1 MPGRQPLAHSRER
14 TVAIAEE
21 LRMEHQ
27 APSMVSLPAAPLR
40 PYISHYWFS
49 RNNRAPTYTVL
60 PDGAVDLVVVAG
72 YSGRQRADMYGT
84 SRCRIQLVL
93 ELGVDYLGVRFRP
106 GQSRHFL
113 DAKAAEL
120 TNLAVPAHGQLV
132 SDILA
137 ASECIDGDYIFAQLD
152 RILSKH
158 LARCSPQQSKLDSL
172 IHQLSSCQGNFGQAT
187 SCKEEHAGSFH
198 SVARLAATYGK
209 SRRQFE
215 RDFVEIVGLSPKHFS
230 QVIRVQRATRLL
242 THSQLSLADIAFD
255 LGYTDQSH
263 FTHEFVG
270 FHGLPP
276 SRARADVA
284 FLQDTNQ
291 PVDHNEHSILT

>member
-1 MPGRQPLAHSRER
+1 
-14 TVAIAEE
+14 
-21 LRMEHQ
+21 MEHQ
-27 APSMVSLPAAPLR
+27 ATSLASLPAAPLR
-40 PYISHYWFS
+40 PFISHYWLS
-49 RNNRAPTYTVL
+49 RNNTSPTHTVL
-60 PDGAVDLVVVAG
+60 PDGAVDLVVVTG
-72 YSGRQRADMYGT
+72 GSGRQRADMFGT
-84 SRCRIQLVL
+84 SRCRTQLLL
-93 ELGVDYLGVRFRP
+93 ELGVEYLGIRFRP

-113 DAKAAEL
+113 DATAAEL

-132 SDILA
+132 NDILV
-137 ASECIDGDYIFAQLD
+137 ASECIDGDSIFAHLD
-152 RILSKH
+152 RILSTH
-158 LARCSPQQSKLDSL
+158 LTHCSPQQSKLDSL
-172 IHQLSSCQGNFGQAT
+172 IRQLSSFQAL
-187 SCKEEHAGSFH
+187 SCKEEHAASPH

-215 RDFVEIVGLSPKHFS
+215 RDFIEIVGLSPKHFA

-255 LGYTDQSH
+255 LGYVDQSH

-276 SRARADVA
+276 SKARADVA

-291 PVDHNEHSILT
+291 PADHNKHSILT